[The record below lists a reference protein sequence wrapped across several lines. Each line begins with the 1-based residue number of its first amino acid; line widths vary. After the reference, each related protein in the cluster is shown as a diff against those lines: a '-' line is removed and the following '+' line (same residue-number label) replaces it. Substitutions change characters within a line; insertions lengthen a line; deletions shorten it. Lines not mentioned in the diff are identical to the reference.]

1 MDAHSAESDLQ
12 ADRPGWLGWLAR
24 ERASGR
30 FYRWATAATI
40 ILLAGILIA
49 SFGIISR
56 SGEPGS
62 LLSPPLIA
70 LLLIAILI
78 PAIGLMVLLSRR
90 LAMARAEQG
99 GLAGGKL
106 HTRLVALFSVIAAV
120 PTVLVAIFAS
130 LLFQSGLEFW
140 FSDKARGMIENTV
153 ELAQGTYNSEVER
166 VSLETLT
173 MSGDLAGYL
182 REVPIDSP
190 VFAEGLVA
198 QAYARNLSEMII
210 FNVGEDG
217 VLRSLALVNP
227 YDRPL
232 DKVVSKDKL
241 AELAKKESVAI
252 NTTDRIGALA
262 RLDYGPNTYIY
273 AARVFDP
280 QFKTQIDRVREVQ
293 TTYQE
298 LLSRSRLYQLRF
310 NAALLAGA
318 LIIVGL
324 SIFFALRIADRLVR
338 PVGRLVDAAGRIEE
352 GDFSVRVPVAAPVDE
367 IGMLSS
373 AFNRMTGRL
382 QEQTGALV
390 AANEQLDTRR
400 AFIEAVLSSVTAGV
414 VAMDEKRRILLVNRS
429 AETLLQPEGE
439 GLEGRQ
445 LKDVSEELAEFMAG
459 EAREA
464 NVAILAEGGQRTLA
478 VKRLRYADGTVLTFD
493 DITDQLTDQ
502 RRAAWSDIARRI
514 AHEIK
519 NPLTPIQLAAERLQ
533 RRYGKE
539 VSTEP
544 ETFERLTGTII
555 RQVGDLRRMVDEFSN
570 FARMPKPVFRE
581 ENVHEIARAA
591 LFLHEV
597 AHPGLTFSIDPAH
610 ADIRLVCDRR
620 QLNQALTNVV
630 KNAVEA
636 IETRRNRGEV
646 SFEGDKVG
654 VKVRE
659 ASEQVVIDVTDTGI
673 GLPEERERLTEPY
686 MTTRVRGTGLGLAIV
701 KKIVEEHMGEI
712 AFLDRAGG
720 GTHVRI
726 AFDVARLAAL
736 ADDGP
741 GEAGVG
747 PRRGEDGEYDEEEP
761 A

>member
-1 MDAHSAESDLQ
+1 MDAQSADSDLQ
-12 ADRPGWLGWLAR
+12 KAPLRWLGWLER

-30 FYRWATAATI
+30 FYRWATIGTAL
-40 ILLAGILIA
+40 LLAVIIVSGA
-49 SFGIISR
+49 SFLGG
-56 SGEPGS
+56 GEPGS

-70 LLLIAILI
+70 LILVSILI
-78 PAIGLMVLLSRR
+78 PAIALMVLLSRR
-90 LAMARAEQG
+90 FAKSRARKG
-99 GLAGGKL
+99 GLEGGTL

-140 FSDKARGMIENTV
+140 FSGKAREMIENTV
-153 ELAQGTYNSEVER
+153 ALARMTYDREVER
-166 VSLETLT
+166 VALETMT
-173 MSGDLAGYL
+173 MSGDLAAYL
-182 REVPIDSP
+182 RAVPIDDP
-190 VFAEGLVA
+190 RFAEGFGRQVLN
-198 QAYARNLSEMII
+198 RNLSEAII
-210 FNVGEDG
+210 INVPEDG
-217 VLRSLALVNP
+217 AIQSLALVNP

-232 DKVVSKDKL
+232 DKVITRQKL
-241 AELAKKESVAI
+241 SELANRESVAV
-252 NTTDRIGALA
+252 NSTDRIGALA
-262 RLDYGPNTYIY
+262 RLDYTPNSYVY

-280 QFKTQIDRVREVQ
+280 QFQQQITQAGGVQ
-293 TTYQE
+293 ATYRE
-298 LLSRSRLYQLRF
+298 LLERSRLYQLRF
-310 NAALLAGA
+310 NAALLLGA

-324 SIFFALRIADRLVR
+324 AIFIALRIADRLVR
-338 PVGRLVDAAGRIEE
+338 PVGQLVDAAGRIEA
-352 GDFSVRVPVAAPVDE
+352 GDFSVRVPVAPPIDE

-414 VAMDEKRRILLVNRS
+414 IALDEESRILLVNRT
-429 AETLLQPEGE
+429 ADTLLETEGQDPEGTPLRE
-439 GLEGRQ
+439 M
-445 LKDVSEELAEFMAG
+445 SEELAEFMAG

-464 NVAILAEGGQRTLA
+464 NVSIAAEGEQRTLA

-493 DITDQLTDQ
+493 DITEQLSDQ

-539 VSTEP
+539 VTTEP

-581 ENVHEIARAA
+581 ENIHEIARAA

-597 AHPGLTFSIDPAH
+597 AHPGMTFAIDPAH

-620 QLNQALTNVV
+620 QLSQALTNVV

-636 IETRRNRGEV
+636 IETRRNRGEM
-646 SFEGDKVG
+646 SFEGDKVE

-659 ASEQVVIDVTDTGI
+659 TGDQVVIDVTDTGI
-673 GLPEERERLTEPY
+673 GLPADRERLTEPY

-726 AFDVARLAAL
+726 AFDVQHLAAL
-736 ADDGP
+736 AD
-741 GEAGVG
+741 EAAEQA
-747 PRRGEDGEYDEEEP
+747 PRRGEDGEYDEEVEEG
-761 A
+761 